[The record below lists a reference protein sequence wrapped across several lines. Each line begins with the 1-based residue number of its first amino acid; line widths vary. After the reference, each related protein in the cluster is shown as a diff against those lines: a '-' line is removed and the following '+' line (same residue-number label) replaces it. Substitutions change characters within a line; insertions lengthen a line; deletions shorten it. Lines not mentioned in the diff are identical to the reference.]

1 VKILSLRIRVIPRI
15 ILALSAACCFAQ
27 SGRVPIPSPIPRAA
41 APRPSLRFPA
51 PSPAGPGATATRL
64 LVDVGPRVTV
74 GIPVVVTV
82 TAVDNN
88 GNMVTGYTS
97 TVTLTATPGAVL
109 VSTGVLWNGRIAFAV
124 FFNGAGNQTV
134 MAKDTNNLT
143 GQTAVLVS
151 GNNNCW
157 FFPIRKGCFSG
168 INEVNSFFTMDSTA
182 SYFSQ
187 IKSIYNGASGSAT
200 LAADLATLN
209 FPVGLQITATTNIQA
224 GPANSVPPA
233 MGMAPSLSATGAA
246 QAAQNM
252 LNGGNLLI
260 SALYP
265 VIGYNVNG
273 QNNAGNLAITLNLVA
288 REGIDI
294 QNFKAG
300 TSTLVNSAPSHT
312 NAGLEAYLVYNAINP
327 PDPSSG
333 STSAFAGSVFL
344 GGSYG
349 YSYTSHAYT
358 LDYGIAHQSNAL
370 AQISAGLVVNN
381 IVKIAISRGFG
392 PRQTYNDSTTNLPV
406 TVNNF
411 KTWSIGISYQSPAPP
426 PAN

>member
-1 VKILSLRIRVIPRI
+1 VKVLRFWIRVAQIV
-15 ILALSAACCFAQ
+15 LAITPACCFAQ
-27 SGRVPIPSPIPRAA
+27 SGRVPSPIPRAA
-41 APRPSLRFPA
+41 PPRANLRFPA
-51 PSPAGPGATATRL
+51 PAPASSGATATRL
-64 LVDVGPRVTV
+64 LVDAGTGVTV

-88 GNMVTGYTS
+88 GNTVTGYTS
-97 TVTLTATPGAVL
+97 AVTLTTTPGAAL
-109 VSTGVLWNGRIAFAV
+109 VSTGVMWNGRIAFAV

-134 MAKDTNNLT
+134 SAKDTNNLT

-151 GNNNCW
+151 GNNDCW
-157 FFPIRKGCFSG
+157 LFPIRKGCFSG
-168 INEVNSFFTMDSTA
+168 IDEVNSFFTMNSTA
-182 SYFSQ
+182 SYFNQ
-187 IKSIYNGASGSAT
+187 IKSIYNGASGATT

-209 FPVGLQITATTNIQA
+209 FPVGLQITAATNIQA
-224 GPANSVPPA
+224 GPANSAPPD
-233 MGMAPSLSATGAA
+233 MGTLPLLSATGAA

-273 QNNAGNLAITLNLVA
+273 QNNAGNLAMTLNLAA

-312 NAGLEAYLVYNAINP
+312 SAGMEAYLVYNAINP

-333 STSAFAGSVFL
+333 STTAFAGSVFL
-344 GGSYG
+344 GGSYS

-370 AQISAGLVVNN
+370 AQVSAGLIVNN
-381 IVKIAISRGFG
+381 VVKIAISRGFG
-392 PRQTYNDSTTNLPV
+392 PQQAYTDSTTHLPV
-406 TVNNF
+406 SVNNF

-426 PAN
+426 PAK